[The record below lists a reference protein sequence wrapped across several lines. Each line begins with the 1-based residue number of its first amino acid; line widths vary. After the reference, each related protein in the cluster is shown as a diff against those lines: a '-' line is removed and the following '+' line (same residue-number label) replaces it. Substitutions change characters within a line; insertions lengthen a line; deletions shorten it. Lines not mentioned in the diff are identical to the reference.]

1 MEEKYIQELIETTSR
16 SKSNCHRI
24 DELENI
30 VKENNSLAINVR
42 ELTIEIKHMREDYQ
56 KSEENHAKEVEK
68 ISTRLA
74 AVESKPAKRYET
86 VVTTIITCIIS
97 TVVGAILGKFLM

>member
-1 MEEKYIQELIETTSR
+1 MDEKYISELIETTSR
-16 SKSNCHRI
+16 SKSNSHRI

-56 KSEENHAKEVEK
+56 KSELEHDKEVEK
-68 ISTRLA
+68 ISSRLE
-74 AVESKPAKRYET
+74 AVENKPVKRYEQ
-86 VVTTIITCIIS
+86 VVTTIITCVVS
-97 TVVGAILGKFLM
+97 TIAGFIMAKFM

>member
-1 MEEKYIQELIETTSR
+1 MDEKYIQELIETTSR
-16 SKSNCHRI
+16 SKSNSHRI

-56 KSEENHAKEVEK
+56 KSEESHAKEVEK
-68 ISTRLA
+68 ISTRLE
-74 AVESKPAKRYET
+74 AVESKPVKRYET
-86 VVTTIITCIIS
+86 VVSTIIS
-97 TVVGAILGKFLM
+97 TIVGAIVGAIVGKFLM

>member
-1 MEEKYIQELIETTSR
+1 MDEKYISELIETTSR
-16 SKSNCHRI
+16 SKSNSHRI

-56 KSEENHAKEVEK
+56 KSETEHDKEVEK
-68 ISTRLA
+68 ISSRLE
-74 AVESKPAKRYET
+74 AVENKPAKRYEQ
-86 VVTTIITCIIS
+86 VIGAVITTIVGLII
-97 TVVGAILGKFLM
+97 GKFLM

>member
-1 MEEKYIQELIETTSR
+1 MDEKYISELIETTSR
-16 SKSNCHRI
+16 SKSNSHRI

-56 KSEENHAKEVEK
+56 KSETEHDKEVEK
-68 ISTRLA
+68 ISSRLE
-74 AVESKPAKRYET
+74 AVENKPVKRYET
-86 VVTTIITCIIS
+86 VVTSIITCIVS
-97 TVVGAILGKFLM
+97 TVVGLILGKFLM